1 MKISVITSTYNS
13 SFTINQTLNSL
24 KNQTYHDYEL
34 IIVDNISSD
43 NTLDKVKLNYIE
55 NTLII
60 SEPDQGIYYA
70 LNKGIKKASGDIIF
84 ILHSNDRIIDDECF
98 EKIIQTFRTTNADVI
113 YGNILIEN
121 QVSRKIIR
129 NWISDESQNEKKYFD
144 KNYYKK
150 KIFNG
155 WMPPHT
161 SLFIKKKTINYL
173 GDYNVKYKISSDYD
187 YMIRL
192 FCLDKIRIV
201 YISMHI
207 VAMSFGGESTKFKNI
222 FKKMLEDYNI
232 IKSNNLGGIKVLF
245 KKIVTKLK
253 QLK

>member
-1 MKISVITSTYNS
+1 M
-13 SFTINQTLNSL
+13 
-24 KNQTYHDYEL
+24 
-34 IIVDNISSD
+34 
-43 NTLDKVKLNYIE
+43 
-55 NTLII
+55 
-60 SEPDQGIYYA
+60 
-70 LNKGIKKASGDIIF
+70 
-84 ILHSNDRIIDDECF
+84 
-98 EKIIQTFRTTNADVI
+98 
-113 YGNILIEN
+113 
-121 QVSRKIIR
+121 
-129 NWISDESQNEKKYFD
+129 
-144 KNYYKK
+144 
-150 KIFNG
+150 
-155 WMPPHT
+155 
-161 SLFIKKKTINYL
+161 

-201 YISMHI
+201 YISKHI